1 MSAVVY
7 NNFFINMQIIVE
19 IGVKIY
25 YNTLILLKGIINM
38 KKKSLIVIIVILA
51 IIGIIIGFIAG
62 SYNGLVEK
70 REQVD
75 NAQATISTQLQR
87 RADLIPNFVSTVK
100 GYSDYEQNTYLAVT
114 EARSAVSGAKTANE
128 QAKANEQL
136 DSAIS
141 VWVNAITEAYPELKA
156 DKQYNALQDELS
168 GTENRIAR
176 ARTDYNSAAKS
187 YNVSVKKFPKN
198 IIAGIFGFEKVE
210 YFESQDGAESVPQVS
225 FD

>member
-1 MSAVVY
+1 
-7 NNFFINMQIIVE
+7 MQIIVE

-51 IIGIIIGFIAG
+51 IIGIIIAFIAG

-156 DKQYNALQDELS
+156 DKQYTALQDELS

-176 ARTDYNSAAKS
+176 ARIDYNSAAKS

>member
-1 MSAVVY
+1 
-7 NNFFINMQIIVE
+7 MQIIVE
-19 IGVKIY
+19 IGTKIY

-156 DKQYNALQDELS
+156 DKQYTALQDELS

-176 ARTDYNSAAKS
+176 ARIDYNSAAKS

>member
-51 IIGIIIGFIAG
+51 IIAIIIGFIAG